1 MKNFMDMSKSLMLW
15 GYHEIF
21 ENKKPQ
27 INADERGFVIAYLRL
42 FAFICGFL
50 DSNIIKRSA
59 AL

>member
-1 MKNFMDMSKSLMLW
+1 MVLR

-27 INADERGFVIAYLRL
+27 INADKREFMIAYLRS

-50 DSNIIKRSA
+50 NSNTKRFYSPTITKI
-59 AL
+59 